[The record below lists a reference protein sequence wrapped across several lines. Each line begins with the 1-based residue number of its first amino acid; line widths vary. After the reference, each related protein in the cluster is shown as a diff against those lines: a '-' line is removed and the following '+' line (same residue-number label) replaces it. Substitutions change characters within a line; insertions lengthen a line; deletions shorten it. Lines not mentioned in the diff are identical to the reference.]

1 MLFLLEIVL
10 VLEICLAILTPIS
23 EAVLAV
29 RRQVQLNLGRTLS
42 GDVGWE
48 VSVISQVAIALR
60 STALVVLMK
69 AEVSVVEAMKMLQIV
84 MVEGA
89 AEVVVLEL
97 VREGYILEN

>member
-1 MLFLLEIVL
+1 MLFLLGIVL
-10 VLEICLAILTPIS
+10 VLEICLAISTPIS
-23 EAVLAV
+23 EAVLVV

-60 STALVVLMK
+60 STVLIVLMK

-84 MVEGA
+84 TVEEA

>member
-1 MLFLLEIVL
+1 MLFLLGIVL
-10 VLEICLAILTPIS
+10 VLVICLAISTPIS

-60 STALVVLMK
+60 STVLVVLME
-69 AEVSVVEAMKMLQIV
+69 AEVSVVEAMKTLQIV

>member
-1 MLFLLEIVL
+1 VLFLLGIVL
-10 VLEICLAILTPIS
+10 VLEICLAISTPIS
-23 EAVLAV
+23 EAVLVV
-29 RRQVQLNLGRTLS
+29 RRLVQLNLGRTLS

-60 STALVVLMK
+60 STVLIVLMK

-84 MVEGA
+84 TVEEA

>member
-1 MLFLLEIVL
+1 VLFLLGIVL
-10 VLEICLAILTPIS
+10 VLEICLAISTPIS
-23 EAVLAV
+23 EAVLVV

-48 VSVISQVAIALR
+48 VSVISQVAKALR
-60 STALVVLMK
+60 STVLIVLMK

-84 MVEGA
+84 TVEEA

>member
-1 MLFLLEIVL
+1 VLFLLGIVL
-10 VLEICLAILTPIS
+10 VLEICLAISTPIS
-23 EAVLAV
+23 EAVLVV

-48 VSVISQVAIALR
+48 VSVISQVAKALR
-60 STALVVLMK
+60 STVLIVLMK

-84 MVEGA
+84 MVEEA